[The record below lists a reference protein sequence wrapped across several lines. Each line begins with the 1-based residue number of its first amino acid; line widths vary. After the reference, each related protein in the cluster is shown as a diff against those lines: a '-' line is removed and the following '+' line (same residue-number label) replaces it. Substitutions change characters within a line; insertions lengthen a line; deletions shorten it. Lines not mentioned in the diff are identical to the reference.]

1 MNTITQ
7 TMRFRQALIKYSLT
21 HEWRNY
27 YGFHPVFD
35 LKLYQLFIKSS
46 ITYISRAS

>member
-21 HEWRNY
+21 HGVMEWYNINRVDK
-27 YGFHPVFD
+27 HP
-35 LKLYQLFIKSS
+35 KI
-46 ITYISRAS
+46 